1 MRTDWK
7 RDRSN
12 YFEKRRFRVFGVCEF
27 VPLLVSRLVSLF
39 ALLPSGQ
46 SMNAHYSAVLLRDD
60 RNAMPDAMEAD
71 AAAGEN
77 VRPRTRRRVS
87 DARTSRR

>member
-1 MRTDWK
+1 
-7 RDRSN
+7 
-12 YFEKRRFRVFGVCEF
+12 
-27 VPLLVSRLVSLF
+27 
-39 ALLPSGQ
+39 
-46 SMNAHYSAVLLRDD
+46 MNAHYSAVLLRDD